1 MVSLFTVFTPH
12 PIFQQLLLG
21 FLVPSSYIDTMYLD
35 IIQTPSFCFPLLSFP
50 FPPNRLTIT
59 IIFIYI
65 YTHIYYIYVY
75 MHTHMYICIKFF
87 VQYTRV
93 ISLNWQVHF
102 SADTHITLILLER
115 LLVLFGS
122 SQEIWNWVISD
133 ENNHI
138 WWKVWATAPME

>member
-1 MVSLFTVFTPH
+1 LTRLTASDGLSFHCLHSPSHFSTAFTGFPCTIFIHRHNVFGYYSNTIILF
-12 PIFQQLLLG
+12 
-21 FLVPSSYIDTMYLD
+21 
-35 IIQTPSFCFPLLSFP
+35 PSFVLSIP
-50 FPPNRLTIT
+50 TKQAHNYNHIH
-59 IIFIYI
+59 IYI

-122 SQEIWNWVISD
+122 SQEIWN
-133 ENNHI
+133 
-138 WWKVWATAPME
+138 